1 MLLLPVGVVSAECTI
16 GPMCFDL
23 DSHPPIPPLVGAA
36 IDGRRIQLQA
46 ADDTDFAAFE
56 ARPTAPSGA
65 GMLILPDV
73 RGLYPFYEELAL
85 RFAEAGVAAVAID
98 YFGRTAGLG
107 ARGEDFDYGTHV
119 DQTRW
124 PTLLL
129 DIQAARDQ
137 MAGWG
142 AVRAVF
148 SVGFC
153 FGGRLS
159 FLCASE
165 ARLQMSGVVGFYG
178 WPIGESRGMPAPIDR
193 ADDNLAPILGLF
205 GGADQGI
212 TPDIVDK
219 YRAALDEAG
228 ADNQIVS
235 YPGAPHSFFDR
246 KSAEFADA
254 SADAWRRVLDFVYDH
269 TPAA

>member
-1 MLLLPVGVVSAECTI
+1 
-16 GPMCFDL
+16 MCFDL
-23 DSHPPIPPLVGAA
+23 DSHPPIPPLAGAA

-46 ADDTDFAAFE
+46 ADDIDFAAFE

-65 GMLILPDV
+65 GMIILPDV

-85 RFAEAGVAAVAID
+85 RFAEAGVAAIAID

-107 ARGEDFDYGTHV
+107 QRGDDFDYRTHV

-124 PTLLL
+124 PSLLL

-142 AVRAVF
+142 EVRAVF

-165 ARLQMSGVVGFYG
+165 PQLQMSGVVGFYG
-178 WPIGESRGMPAPIDR
+178 WPVGESRGIPAPIDR

-212 TPDIVDK
+212 TPDIVDT
-219 YRAALDEAG
+219 YRTALDEAG
-228 ADNQIVS
+228 ADNEIVV

-246 KSAEFADA
+246 KAAEFGDA
-254 SADAWRRVLDFVYDH
+254 SSDAWARVLDFVRHH